1 MRFVETSL
9 AGAFVVEIE
18 PIEDERGSFART
30 FSRDEFEAQS
40 LSTDIA
46 QCSISFN
53 KRRGTLRGMHFQ
65 AEPYGECKL
74 VRCTRGAIFDVIVD
88 LRPESATYRRWF
100 ATDLSP
106 VNGRMLYIP
115 NGLAH
120 GFQTLEDTTEV
131 AYQISEPYR
140 PAHARGVRFDDPAF
154 GIEWPL
160 EVTLISARDR
170 EYADV
175 DS

>member
-1 MRFVETSL
+1 MRFVETAL

-30 FSRDEFEAQS
+30 FSRDEFEAHG

-53 KRRGTLRGMHFQ
+53 KKRGTLRGMHFQ
-65 AEPYGECKL
+65 GEPYGESKL
-74 VRCTRGAIFDVIVD
+74 VRCIRGSIFDVIVD

-100 ATDLSP
+100 GIDLTP
-106 VNGRMLYIP
+106 ANGRMLYIP
-115 NGLAH
+115 MGLAH

-131 AYQISEPYR
+131 AYQISAPYR
-140 PAHARGVRFDDPAF
+140 PTHADGVRFDDPAF

-160 EVTLISARDR
+160 EVTVVSARDR
-170 EYADV
+170 EYPDV

>member
-9 AGAFVVEIE
+9 AGAYVVEIE
-18 PIEDERGSFART
+18 PIADERGSFART
-30 FSRDEFEAQS
+30 FSREEFEAHG
-40 LSTDIA
+40 LNPDIA

-53 KRRGTLRGMHFQ
+53 KKRGTLRGMHFQ

-88 LRPESATYRRWF
+88 LRAESATYRHWF
-100 ATDLSP
+100 GTDLTP
-106 VNGRMLYIP
+106 GNGRMLYIP
-115 NGLAH
+115 SGLAH

-140 PAHARGVRFDDPAF
+140 QTHARGVRFDDPAF

-160 EVTLISARDR
+160 QVTVVSARDR

>member
-1 MRFVETSL
+1 MRFVETSI

-30 FSRDEFEAQS
+30 FSRDEFEAHG

-65 AEPYGECKL
+65 REPYGECKL
-74 VRCTRGAIFDVIVD
+74 VRCIRGSIFDVIVD
-88 LRPESATYRRWF
+88 LRPESATYRHWF
-100 ATDLSP
+100 GTELTP

-115 NGLAH
+115 SGLAH
-120 GFQTLEDTTEV
+120 GFQTLEDATEV
-131 AYQISEPYR
+131 AYQISQVYVPS
-140 PAHARGVRFDDPAF
+140 HARGVRFDDPAF
-154 GIEWPL
+154 AIEWPL
-160 EVTLISARDR
+160 SVTAVSERDR
-170 EYADV
+170 DFPRLPA
-175 DS
+175 

>member
-1 MRFVETSL
+1 VKFVETPL
-9 AGAFVVEIE
+9 AGAFVVDLE

-30 FSRDEFEAQS
+30 FSRDEFEAHG

-65 AEPYGECKL
+65 SEPYGECKL
-74 VRCTRGAIFDVIVD
+74 VRCIRGSIFDVIID
-88 LRPESATYRRWF
+88 LRPQSATYRHWF
-100 ATDLSP
+100 GVDLTP
-106 VNGRMLYIP
+106 TNGRMLYIP
-115 NGLAH
+115 TGLAH

-140 PAHARGVRFDDPAF
+140 PTHARGVRFDDPAF

-160 EVTLISARDR
+160 EVTVISARDR

>member
-30 FSRDEFEAQS
+30 FSRDEFDAHG
-40 LSTDIA
+40 LSTDIV

-74 VRCTRGAIFDVIVD
+74 VRCTTGSIYDVIVD
-88 LRPESATYRRWF
+88 LRPESATYRHWF
-100 ATDLSP
+100 GIDLTP

-140 PAHARGVRFDDPAF
+140 PKHARGVRFDDPAF
-154 GIEWPL
+154 RIEWPL
-160 EVTLISARDR
+160 QVTVISARDR
-170 EYADV
+170 EYADL